1 MNENQKRK
9 LKYGSYSIIL
19 STIIVLIAIALNL
32 LVSLIPVSAK
42 RLDLTKLKLSEI
54 SQVTK
59 DYLSTLDENI
69 TIAHICITGEEDDT
83 VTDMLAKYSE
93 LSDKIEVVNIDPA
106 VRPTFVSTYT
116 DKDLESNSVII
127 ISDKRAKA
135 VDYYNMFTFAL
146 YYTDDQGDTIF
157 QGEMSYSDFQAFYQY
172 YKSYFGTYYS
182 YDTLFAGEA
191 AITSAIDYVTTD
203 NLPKLYTSTGH
214 GEAELSDALLSNLSL
229 DNIDCSKLSIVA
241 SGIPSDADCLII
253 NSPVT
258 DFSQIESEHLASYLS
273 NGGNVL
279 LMTDADNLDLPLLL
293 KIMENYGLTPGEGYI
308 CESKDYLGQTY
319 MVIPDISVASDTLGI
334 SGYSVVTPLAHPILI
349 NKDAPIKGIAYL
361 QMFKSSPDAYTVE
374 EIHDGE
380 NEGEDDL
387 EKNEYTMGV
396 LATVE
401 NSSKTSRIMWISSS
415 AFATDEINN
424 FSTGGNYL
432 YFLTLIERM
441 TNKSSSLSIMSK
453 MLVEDS
459 LILNVAQEVFWSVFL
474 CVIIPGAV
482 VGVGLAVVIS
492 RRRRS

>member
-293 KIMENYGLTPGEGYI
+293 KIMENYGLTPGEG
-308 CESKDYLGQTY
+308 
-319 MVIPDISVASDTLGI
+319 
-334 SGYSVVTPLAHPILI
+334 
-349 NKDAPIKGIAYL
+349 
-361 QMFKSSPDAYTVE
+361 
-374 EIHDGE
+374 
-380 NEGEDDL
+380 
-387 EKNEYTMGV
+387 
-396 LATVE
+396 
-401 NSSKTSRIMWISSS
+401 
-415 AFATDEINN
+415 
-424 FSTGGNYL
+424 
-432 YFLTLIERM
+432 
-441 TNKSSSLSIMSK
+441 
-453 MLVEDS
+453 
-459 LILNVAQEVFWSVFL
+459 
-474 CVIIPGAV
+474 
-482 VGVGLAVVIS
+482 
-492 RRRRS
+492 